1 MSVTLSQP
9 RRTARITFDD
19 GRVFS
24 APVGTPLEAYV
35 CAFEPDAEVP
45 AATAVVLDGK
55 LMELSRSPLHD
66 GNAVLVGLETADG
79 ARIYRRTLTFLLIAV
94 AGQLF
99 PDADV
104 VVEHSIT
111 SGGYYCRVTG
121 RPDFTAEELA
131 QLEAEMRAVAARN
144 LPIVRSELPISEALA
159 LFRSAGDEE
168 KVALLEQRRKPYFI
182 IYSLLETRDYFH
194 GFMLPS
200 TGYLRY
206 FALERSDEGFL
217 LRYPRR
223 AHPTEIAPVSS
234 QTALFD
240 VFTEYSEWLHAL
252 GIRNVSGLNTAI
264 EEGNLT
270 EVILVTE
277 SLHEQRISGIAAQ
290 IARERDRVRLILIA
304 GPSSSGKTTF
314 ARRLAVR
321 LLALGLHP
329 LAVSI
334 DDYFLD
340 REHTPRDEHGD
351 YDFESLYAVDLPL
364 LNRQINAL
372 IAGEAVTMPHFDF
385 RAGRGLA
392 GPTVSITGDHVL
404 ILEGIHA
411 LNPELLG
418 EVDPERCFR
427 VYVSALTQLNLDRYN
442 RISTT
447 DSRLLRRIVRDAR
460 TRGHSA
466 ANTISRWE
474 SVRRGE
480 RQWIFPYQDNAQAMF
495 NSALTYEMAVLK
507 PMIEP
512 LLLQIEPGTP
522 ERIEANRLRALL
534 QWFRPAPSDN
544 IPSDSILREFLGGC
558 ILAIIG
564 RGRCGRGRWR

>member
-55 LMELSRSPLHD
+55 LMELSRSALHD

-372 IAGEAVTMPHFDF
+372 IAGETVTMPRFDF
-385 RAGRGLA
+385 RAGRRLA

-411 LNPELLG
+411 LNPELMG

-480 RQWIFPYQDNAQAMF
+480 RQWVFPYQDNAQAMF

-512 LLLQIEPGTP
+512 LLCYRSSRARLSASRPTVCGRCCNGSGPPLPTTSPLTP
-522 ERIEANRLRALL
+522 
-534 QWFRPAPSDN
+534 SC
-544 IPSDSILREFLGGC
+544 REFLGGC
-558 ILAIIG
+558 VLDNY
-564 RGRCGRGRWR
+564 RPWPLR